1 MNQTWKIV
9 SPCTNESK
17 TGRVPSMANE
27 SWSKKYYKNL
37 TEAQH
42 QANDTWFQNTLD
54 MLTDTGVLVIP
65 NLQKVFNKNGE
76 ETTNDG
82 LI

>member
-1 MNQTWKIV
+1 
-9 SPCTNESK
+9 
-17 TGRVPSMANE
+17 MANE

-37 TEAQH
+37 TEVQH

-65 NLQKVFNKNGE
+65 NLQKVFNKNGN
-76 ETTNDG
+76 ETSNDG

>member
-1 MNQTWKIV
+1 
-9 SPCTNESK
+9 
-17 TGRVPSMANE
+17 MANE
-27 SWSKKYYKNL
+27 SWSKKYYRNL

-54 MLTDTGVLVIP
+54 MLTDTGVLIIP

>member
-1 MNQTWKIV
+1 MNQAWEIV

-17 TGRVPSMANE
+17 LRRVPSMANE

-65 NLQKVFNKNGE
+65 NLQKVFNKNGN
-76 ETTNDG
+76 ETSNDG